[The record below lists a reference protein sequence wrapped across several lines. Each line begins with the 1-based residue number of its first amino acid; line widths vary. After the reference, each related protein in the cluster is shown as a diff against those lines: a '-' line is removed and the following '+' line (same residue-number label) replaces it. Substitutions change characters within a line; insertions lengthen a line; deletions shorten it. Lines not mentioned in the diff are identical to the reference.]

1 MINDYMLD
9 KVLDKIKEII
19 GTGKFG
25 DTKILIDTADK
36 MPDDTTLRNT
46 VILITCVIRDD
57 GKFHPLIFLE
67 EAVLVAY
74 KISGYITIVN
84 MTSYK

>member
-1 MINDYMLD
+1 MLD

-36 MPDDTTLRNT
+36 MPDDTTLRNI
-46 VILITCVIRDD
+46 VILITC
-57 GKFHPLIFLE
+57 
-67 EAVLVAY
+67 Y
-74 KISGYITIVN
+74 
-84 MTSYK
+84 